1 MTRRRR
7 GLSADER
14 DLWHKVAAS
23 ATPLHPSRRADPDSA
38 ADPPVP
44 LHPKKTRIPHR
55 DADAALPQ
63 MLPAKLA
70 PRTAVNLIPPI
81 ADRLSDAP
89 LRMDRNTHRAM
100 TRGRTAP
107 EARIDLHGMTLAQAQ
122 PELTRFILR
131 SQEKGLRLVLVIT
144 GKGRVTDDH
153 GPIPV
158 RRGLLRHQ
166 VPDWLSRPPL
176 AQAVL
181 QIAPAHIRHGGEGAY
196 YVYLSRPRA

>member
-14 DLWHKVAAS
+14 ELWQRVTAQA
-23 ATPLHPSRRADPDSA
+23 
-38 ADPPVP
+38 VP
-44 LHPKKTRIPHR
+44 LHPKRPAMTEAPAEPPIHPHPVKTRIPRR
-55 DADAALPQ
+55 DTDPALSAP
-63 MLPAKLA
+63 LPARLA
-70 PRTAVNLIPPI
+70 PRTAIDLIPTI

-89 LRMDRNTHRAM
+89 LRMDRNAHRAM

-107 EARIDLHGMTLAQAQ
+107 EARIDLHGMTLAEAQ

-144 GKGRVTDDH
+144 GKGRVSDDR

-181 QIAPAHIRHGGEGAY
+181 QIAPAHVRHGGEGAY
-196 YVYLSRPRA
+196 YVYLSRR

>member
-7 GLSADER
+7 GLSPEER
-14 DLWHKVAAS
+14 DLWQKVT
-23 ATPLHPSRRADPDSA
+23 ATAMPLHPQRSADPDTA
-38 ADPPVP
+38 AEPPV
-44 LHPKKTRIPHR
+44 HPQPRKTRIPRR
-55 DADAALPQ
+55 DDDPLPPQALPAR
-63 MLPAKLA
+63 LI
-70 PRTAVNLIPPI
+70 PRTAVTLIPPI

-89 LRMDRNTHRAM
+89 LRMDRNAHRAM

-107 EARIDLHGMTLAQAQ
+107 EARIDLHGLTLAEAQ

-131 SQEKGLRLVLVIT
+131 AQEKGLRLVLVIT

-176 AQAVL
+176 SLAVL

-196 YVYLSRPRA
+196 YVYLSRR

>member
-7 GLSADER
+7 GLSPDER
-14 DLWHKVAAS
+14 DLWQKVTAT
-23 ATPLHPSRRADPDSA
+23 ATPLHPKRPDMAS
-38 ADPPVP
+38 PPEP
-44 LHPKKTRIPHR
+44 PIHPHPPKTRIPRR
-55 DADAALPQ
+55 DVDPSTPSLP
-63 MLPAKLA
+63 PARLA
-70 PRTAVNLIPPI
+70 PRTAIDLLPPI

-89 LRMDRNTHRAM
+89 LRMDRNAHRAM

-107 EARIDLHGMTLAQAQ
+107 EARIDLHGMTLAEAQ

-144 GKGRVTDDH
+144 GKGRITDDH

-176 AQAVL
+176 SQAVL

-196 YVYLSRPRA
+196 YVYLRRR